1 MAKDSKAA
9 KAGADAKTKTETKVE
24 TKAETKT
31 ESKPET
37 KAAAKNDGAAK
48 AESPGTEDKSKFAG
62 TETATAG
69 SETSGAAPANYSRG
83 EGQKPVTAAYRENW
97 NAIFAKK
104 KASKKR
110 R

>member
-1 MAKDSKAA
+1 MASDA
-9 KAGADAKTKTETKVE
+9 KDAKTNTA
-24 TKAETKT
+24 AETKT
-31 ESKPET
+31 AP
-37 KAAAKNDGAAK
+37 KNDTAAK
-48 AESPGTEDKSKFAG
+48 AESPAAKDAPKPAD
-62 TETATAG
+62 
-69 SETSGAAPANYSRG
+69 GAAAAAAPSNYSRG

>member
-1 MAKDSKAA
+1 MASDNKAA
-9 KAGADAKTKTETKVE
+9 KAGTAAKTKTD

-31 ESKPET
+31 
-37 KAAAKNDGAAK
+37 AAKNDAAAK
-48 AESPGTEDKSKFAG
+48 TDSPAVKDGSKSAG
-62 TETATAG
+62 GEAAAANGETT
-69 SETSGAAPANYSRG
+69 GAAPSHYSRG

-104 KASKKR
+104 KTNKKR

>member
-1 MAKDSKAA
+1 MARDA
-9 KAGADAKTKTETKVE
+9 KDAKTNTA
-24 TKAETKT
+24 AETKT
-31 ESKPET
+31 AP
-37 KAAAKNDGAAK
+37 KNDTAAK
-48 AESPGTEDKSKFAG
+48 AEGPAAKDAPKPADG
-62 TETATAG
+62 
-69 SETSGAAPANYSRG
+69 GAAAAAPSNYSRG